1 MGDFHQNGIITT
13 LHNLTNRDI
22 EAMEHDL
29 RHFSSSRP
37 MALIIPSLY
46 SELETP
52 ALANIVEQLK
62 SADYLDEI
70 IVGLDRATEDQYRHA
85 LQFFSVLPQKTRV
98 LWNDGPEL
106 GKLQNKLNNLGLAP
120 KQLGKGQNVWYCM
133 GYVLAASNA
142 EAVALHDADIVTY
155 DRGLLSRLLY
165 PVANPKFNYEFCK
178 GYYARIADSKFNG
191 RVCRLLVGPLI
202 MALRKVCGDAEYL
215 KYMGSFKY
223 ALAGEF
229 SFRRDV
235 LNDIRIPS
243 DWGLEIGIL
252 SEMHRN
258 YANNRICQVDIA
270 DTYDHKHQK
279 LSASDANSGL
289 SKMSIDICKALFRK
303 LATQGV
309 TFNTESFRS
318 LKATYFRTALDYVDA
333 YHNDALINDLSYDI
347 HQEEKAVELFAENI
361 IKAGEVF
368 LERPMETPFIPSWN
382 RVQSALPDIF
392 QRLYDAV
399 EADHQEFARKTE

>member
-13 LHNLTNRDI
+13 LHNLTHRTIDSM
-22 EAMEHDL
+22 EAEL
-29 RHFSSSRP
+29 REFSSSRP

-52 ALANIVEQLK
+52 ALANIVDQLK

-70 IVGLDRATEDQYRHA
+70 VIGLDRANEEQYRHA
-85 LQFFSVLPQKTRV
+85 LNFFSVLPQKTHV

-106 GKLQNKLNNLGLAP
+106 GKLQAKLDKLGLAP

-133 GYVLAASNA
+133 GYVLAATQA
-142 EAVALHDADIVTY
+142 EAIALHDADIVTY
-155 DRGLLSRLLY
+155 DRGLLARLMY
-165 PVANPKFNYEFCK
+165 PVANPSFNYEFCK
-178 GYYARIADSKFNG
+178 GYYARIADNKLNG
-191 RVCRLLVGPLI
+191 RVCRLLVSPVI
-202 MALRKVCGDAEYL
+202 QALKKLCGDVPYL
-215 KYMGSFKY
+215 HYMGGFKY

-270 DTYDHKHQK
+270 DTYDHKHQS
-279 LSASDANSGL
+279 LSEHDADAGL

-303 LATQGV
+303 LATQGI
-309 TFNTESFRS
+309 TFTNESFRA

-333 YHNDALINDLSYDI
+333 YHNDALINNLTYDI
-347 HQEEKAVELFAENI
+347 HHEEKAVELFAENI
-361 IKAGEVF
+361 IKSGEVF

-382 RVQSALPDIF
+382 RVISALPDVLEQF
-392 QRLYDAV
+392 SSAV
-399 EADHQEFARKTE
+399 EADYKKYQ